1 MAGAGSFGPNKPPL
15 ANIERRIWKQIC
27 FVLFCFFFICNRSIF
42 AGKDIFIA
50 GGGHSAADWAI
61 SLSEIANKKN
71 LVYKRNQFRDAK
83 ENLRQLKVIVETGN
97 TELVTVCQHG
107 YIILN
112 RSNNWQISIEISAPL
127 QAVGFF
133 IKDYFGISNIVA
145 CR

>member
-1 MAGAGSFGPNKPPL
+1 MWQERAHLVQINLHLQILKEEFENKSV
-15 ANIERRIWKQIC
+15 
-27 FVLFCFFFICNRSIF
+27 FFLFCFFFICNRSIF

-112 RSNNWQISIEISAPL
+112 RSNN
-127 QAVGFF
+127 
-133 IKDYFGISNIVA
+133 
-145 CR
+145 